1 MNLRMYFQKIR
12 EAEASIVDEVVH
24 VVSLETDDGGIEGIM
39 TEVPKALAARLLVDQ
54 RSRLATPEEK
64 AAHLDKQH
72 AMRKKI
78 QDDFAAQRLQVA
90 IVSDLDLANF
100 RRDGKTSG
108 GDGKKG

>member
-12 EAEASIVDEVVH
+12 DAEASIIDEVVH
-24 VVSLETDDGGIEGIM
+24 VVSLETDEGGIEGII
-39 TEVPKALAARLLVDQ
+39 TEVPKALAAKLLVEQ
-54 RSRLATPEEK
+54 RSRLATREEK
-64 AAHLDKQH
+64 VAHLEKQH
-72 AMRKKI
+72 AMRKKM

-108 GDGKKG
+108 GGKKG